1 MRQNPAINTR
11 HFGVQ
16 PCLKL
21 EKIQMP
27 PATLDAV
34 MDALPIHATGWTRQF
49 IGIALHLEIN
59 PPLDRVQVNVGHDPW
74 RLQTQRGGK
83 QSFDGNTH
91 QGTLDSKKGLS
102 DMIPDVN
109 FHTKRH
115 RAFYWGAFFSP
126 IAIASTRFD
135 YQPEQRLPWRRRGCG
150 NSPNRVEPD

>member
-59 PPLDRVQVNVGHDPW
+59 PPLDRVQVNVEHDPW

-83 QSFDGNTH
+83 QGFDGNTH

-102 DMIPDVN
+102 DMVPEVN
-109 FHTKRH
+109 FHWKRH
-115 RAFYWGAFFSP
+115 RALFFR
-126 IAIASTRFD
+126 A
-135 YQPEQRLPWRRRGCG
+135 RRRW
-150 NSPNRVEPD
+150 STMDPIRKW